1 MSAIQI
7 IFLSLQGPTFI
18 AWAFMMFRTLFRFR
32 RRSVDQ
38 TGQMFPST
46 GNFITQAKYWLS
58 SAEDRIERRILLAL
72 TIALI
77 ALNILNV
84 LTAR

>member
-1 MSAIQI
+1 
-7 IFLSLQGPTFI
+7 
-18 AWAFMMFRTLFRFR
+18 MFRTLFRFR

-38 TGQMFPST
+38 TGRMFPST

-58 SAEDRIERRILLAL
+58 SAEDRTERHILLAL

-77 ALNILNV
+77 ALNILFFIS
-84 LTAR
+84 AR

>member
-7 IFLSLQGPTFI
+7 IFLSLQGLIFV

-38 TGQMFPST
+38 TGLMFPST
-46 GNFITQAKYWLS
+46 SNFITQAKYWLS
-58 SAEDRIERRILLAL
+58 SPKDRVERHILLAL

-77 ALNILNV
+77 ALNLLFY